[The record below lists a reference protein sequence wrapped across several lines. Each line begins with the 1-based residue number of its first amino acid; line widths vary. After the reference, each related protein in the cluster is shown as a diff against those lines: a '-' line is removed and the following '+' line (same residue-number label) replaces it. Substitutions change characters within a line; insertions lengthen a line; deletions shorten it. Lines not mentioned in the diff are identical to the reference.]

1 MFERG
6 FKTWCEKYS
15 TSVRGELSL
24 GRDGP
29 LDTRALALHLKV
41 RVWTPE
47 DVPGLNELT
56 LRTLLRNDGKSPSCW
71 SAVTL
76 VLNGK
81 ALVILNSSHS
91 KARQASDLTHELA
104 HRILKHETH
113 EVSVS
118 PDGLMLIANYDKQQ
132 EEQAD
137 WLSGCLLLPRD
148 ALLSIR
154 RKRMEDAL
162 AASEYGVSLQMLK
175 YRMAMTGVDRQY
187 GRGGSTVPAKK
198 KGTRGARPSG

>member
-15 TSVRGELSL
+15 TSVRGELSI

-29 LDTRALALHLKV
+29 LDTRALVLHLKV

-47 DVPGLNELT
+47 DVPGLNTAALAV
-56 LRTLLRNDGKSPSCW
+56 LLRNDGRSPSCW

-76 VLNGK
+76 VVDSK
-81 ALVILNSSHS
+81 TLVILNSSHS
-91 KARQASDLTHELA
+91 RARQASDLTHELA

-113 EVSVS
+113 EISVS
-118 PDGLMLIANYDKQQ
+118 ADGLMLIANYDKQQ

-154 RKRMEDAL
+154 RRHVDDAL

-187 GRGGSTVPAKK
+187 GRGGSTSPAK
-198 KGTRGARPSG
+198 KGTRGALT